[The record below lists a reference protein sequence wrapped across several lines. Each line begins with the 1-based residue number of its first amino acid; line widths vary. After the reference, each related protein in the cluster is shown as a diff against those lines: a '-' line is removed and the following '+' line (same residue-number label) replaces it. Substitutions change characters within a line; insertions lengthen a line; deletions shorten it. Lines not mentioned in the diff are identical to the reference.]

1 MPFMK
6 LKEIV
11 AAVGG
16 DLEGDGDLE
25 IRGVSGLRDAQ
36 SGDLTFFADARYA
49 DSLLQT
55 AASAVLMARNG
66 HRAPAGKSIVYCEN
80 PYASFLQLLR
90 RFSPQESFPEGIH
103 PTAIIGRGAKIGAG
117 VSIGALVVVEDNVE
131 IGDRV
136 VLRPGTFIGSDTRI
150 GAETFVFPNVTIR
163 EGTTIGTSVIV
174 HSGTVIGSDGFGF
187 VRDGARHVKV
197 PQLGTVEIGDDVEIG
212 ANCAIDRGTSG
223 VTRIGR
229 GSKLDNLVHVG
240 HNVTVGEHTLLI
252 AQVGIGGSTE
262 IGNRATLAGQVG
274 VVGHIK
280 IGDDAA
286 IGAQS
291 GVTKSVPARG
301 RWSGYP
307 ARPHAENLRAQAS
320 LQRLAGLEA
329 RIRALEEELSRAKHG
344 DSKS

>member
-1 MPFMK
+1 MK

-16 DLEGDGDLE
+16 ELDGDGDLE
-25 IRGVSGLRDAQ
+25 IRGVAGLREAQ

-66 HRAPAGKSIVYCEN
+66 QRPPAGKSIVYCAN
-80 PYASFLQLLR
+80 PYASFLQLLQ
-90 RFSPQESFPEGIH
+90 RFSPQESFPEGVH
-103 PTAIIGRGAKIGAG
+103 ATAIIGHGLVMGPG
-117 VSIGALVVVEDNVE
+117 VSIGALVVVEDNVDL
-131 IGDRV
+131 GDRV
-136 VLRPGTFIGSDTRI
+136 VLRPGTFVGSGSRI
-150 GAETFVFPNVTIR
+150 GADTFVFPNVTIR
-163 EGTTIGTSVIV
+163 ERTTIGSRVV
-174 HSGTVIGSDGFGF
+174 LHSGTVIGSDGFGF

-262 IGNRATLAGQVG
+262 IGDRATLAGQVG
-274 VVGHIK
+274 VAGHIR

-320 LQRLAGLEA
+320 LQRLSGLEA
-329 RIRALEEELSRAKHG
+329 RIRALEGEVARVEKGGSAP
-344 DSKS
+344 

>member
-1 MPFMK
+1 MK
-6 LKEIV
+6 LREIV

-16 DLEGDGDLE
+16 ELDGDGDLE
-25 IRGVSGLRDAQ
+25 IRGVSGLREAQ
-36 SGDLTFFADARYA
+36 AGDLTFFADPRYA
-49 DSLLQT
+49 DSLLT
-55 AASAVLMARNG
+55 TEASAVLMARNG
-66 HRAPAGKSIVYCEN
+66 QSPPPGKAIVYCPN
-80 PYASFLQLLR
+80 PYASFLQVLR
-90 RFSPQESFPEGIH
+90 RFSPEESFPEGIDA
-103 PTAIIGRGAKIGAG
+103 TAIVGRGLKLGAG
-117 VSIGALVVVEDNVE
+117 VSIGAFVVIEENVE
-131 IGDRV
+131 IGDGV
-136 VLRPGTFIGSDTRI
+136 VVRPGTFLGSGTRI
-150 GAETFVFPNVTIR
+150 GADSFIFPNVTIR
-163 EGTTIGTSVIV
+163 ERTTLGRRVIV

-212 ANCAIDRGTSG
+212 ANCAIDRGTNG
-223 VTRIGR
+223 ATRIGR

-240 HNVTVGEHTLLI
+240 HNVAVGEDTLLI

-262 IGNRATLAGQVG
+262 IGDRATLAGQVG

-291 GVTKSVPARG
+291 GVTKSVPSRG

-307 ARPHAENLRAQAS
+307 ARPHAENMRAQAS

-329 RIRALEEELSRAKHG
+329 RIRALEEEASRARKG
-344 DSKS
+344 KPE